1 MTLLKQFQ
9 ALGLDCSPVGLCP
22 GPAQGGYFCTPKGMT
37 VLGWEGCDGIHFG
50 RIRGYG
56 DMVFAVNPMPAGDQY
71 VRPLAHSFR
80 DFLRLLLA
88 CGSTTALE
96 QMGDWTRE
104 QYDAWLRA
112 PENTVTAEGRAVL
125 ERIAAAFHLI
135 PMEDPFGSVKEI
147 QASFDGGR
155 LRYTDEYYD
164 TLGLERPGRGN
175 PGPPARREC
184 PADIVDSMEEE

>member
-1 MTLLKQFQ
+1 MTLLKRFQ

-22 GPAQGGYFCTPKGMT
+22 GPAQGGYFCTPRGMT
-37 VLGWEGCDGIHFG
+37 VLGWEGCGGIHFG

-56 DMVFAVNPMPAGDQY
+56 DMVFAVNPIPAGDRY
-71 VRPLAHSFR
+71 IRPLAHSFR

-112 PENTVTAEGRAVL
+112 PENAVTAEGRAVL
-125 ERIAAAFHLI
+125 SRIAAAFRLT

-147 QASFDGGR
+147 QASFDGGK

-164 TLGLERPGRGN
+164 TLGLERPSRGN

>member
-1 MTLLKQFQ
+1 MTLLKRFQ

-22 GPAQGGYFCTPKGMT
+22 GPAQGGYFCTPRGMT
-37 VLGWEGCDGIHFG
+37 VLGWEGCGGIHFG

-56 DMVFAVNPMPAGDQY
+56 DMVFAVNPMPAGEQY

-88 CGSTTALE
+88 CGSAAALE

-112 PENTVTAEGRAVL
+112 PENAVTAEGQAVL
-125 ERIAAAFHLI
+125 SRIAAVFHLT
-135 PMEDPFGSVKEI
+135 PMEDPFGFVKEI

-164 TLGLERPGRGN
+164 TLGLERPSRGN

-184 PADIVDSMEEE
+184 PADIVDSTEEE

>member
-1 MTLLKQFQ
+1 MTLLRQFQ

-22 GPAQGGYFCTPKGMT
+22 GPAQGGYFCTPRGMT
-37 VLGWEGCDGIHFG
+37 VLGWEGCGGIHFG

-56 DMVFAVNPMPAGDQY
+56 DMVFAVNPMPAGEQY

-88 CGSTTALE
+88 CGSAAALE

-104 QYDAWLRA
+104 QLDAWLRA
-112 PENTVTAEGRAVL
+112 SENAVTAEGRAVL
-125 ERIAAAFHLI
+125 SRIAAAFRLT

-164 TLGLERPGRGN
+164 TLGLERPSRGN

-184 PADIVDSMEEE
+184 LRI

>member
-1 MTLLKQFQ
+1 MTLLRQFQ

-22 GPAQGGYFCTPKGMT
+22 GPAQGGYFCTPRGMT
-37 VLGWEGCDGIHFG
+37 VLGWEGCGGIHYG

-56 DMVFAVNPMPAGDQY
+56 DMVFAVNPMPAGEQY

-104 QYDAWLRA
+104 QLDAWLRA
-112 PENTVTAEGRAVL
+112 PENAVTAEGRAVL
-125 ERIAAAFHLI
+125 SRIAAVFRLT
-135 PMEDPFGSVKEI
+135 PMEDPFSYIKGV
-147 QASFDGGR
+147 QAFFDGGR
-155 LRYTDEYYD
+155 LRYTDGYYD
-164 TLGLERPGRGN
+164 TLELERPSRGN

-184 PADIVDSMEEE
+184 PADIVDSTEEE

>member
-1 MTLLKQFQ
+1 MTLLRRFQ

-22 GPAQGGYFCTPKGMT
+22 GPAQGGYFCTPRGMT
-37 VLGWEGCDGIHFG
+37 VLGWEGCGGIHFG

-56 DMVFAVNPMPAGDQY
+56 DMVFAVNPMPAGGQY
-71 VRPLAHSFR
+71 VRTLAHSFR

-104 QYDAWLRA
+104 QLDAWLRA
-112 PENTVTAEGRAVL
+112 PENAVTAEGRAVL
-125 ERIAAAFHLI
+125 SRIAAVFRLT
-135 PMEDPFGSVKEI
+135 PMEDPFSYIKGV
-147 QASFDGGR
+147 QAFFDGGR

-164 TLGLERPGRGN
+164 TLGLERPSRGN

-184 PADIVDSMEEE
+184 PADIVDSTEEE

>member
-1 MTLLKQFQ
+1 MTLLRRFQ

-22 GPAQGGYFCTPKGMT
+22 GPAQGGYFCTPRGMT
-37 VLGWEGCDGIHFG
+37 VLGWEGCGGIHFG

-56 DMVFAVNPMPAGDQY
+56 DMVFAVNPIPAGDRY
-71 VRPLAHSFR
+71 IRPLAHSFR

-112 PENTVTAEGRAVL
+112 PENAVTAEGRAVL
-125 ERIAAAFHLI
+125 SRIAAAFRLT
-135 PMEDPFGSVKEI
+135 PMEDPFAYVKEV

-164 TLGLERPGRGN
+164 TLGLERPSRGN

-184 PADIVDSMEEE
+184 PADIVDSTEEE

>member
-1 MTLLKQFQ
+1 MTLLKRFQ

-22 GPAQGGYFCTPKGMT
+22 GPAQGGYFCTPRGMT
-37 VLGWEGCDGIHFG
+37 VLGWEGCGGIHFG

-56 DMVFAVNPMPAGDQY
+56 DMVFAVNPIPAGEQY

-88 CGSTTALE
+88 CGSAAALE

-104 QYDAWLRA
+104 QLDAWLRA
-112 PENTVTAEGRAVL
+112 PENAVTAEGRAVL
-125 ERIAAAFHLI
+125 SRIAAAFRLT

-164 TLGLERPGRGN
+164 TLGLERPSRGN

-184 PADIVDSMEEE
+184 PADIVDSTEEE

>member
-1 MTLLKQFQ
+1 MTLLRQFQ

-22 GPAQGGYFCTPKGMT
+22 GPAQGGYFCTPRGMT
-37 VLGWEGCDGIHFG
+37 VLGWEGCGGIHFG

-56 DMVFAVNPMPAGDQY
+56 DMVFAVNPMPAGDRY
-71 VRPLAHSFR
+71 IRPLAHSFR

-88 CGSTTALE
+88 CGSAAALE

-112 PENTVTAEGRAVL
+112 PENAVTAEGRAVL
-125 ERIAAAFHLI
+125 NRIAAAFRLT
-135 PMEDPFGSVKEI
+135 PMEDPFGFVKEI

-164 TLGLERPGRGN
+164 TLGLERPSRGN

-184 PADIVDSMEEE
+184 PADIVDSTEEE

>member
-1 MTLLKQFQ
+1 MTLLRQFQ

-22 GPAQGGYFCTPKGMT
+22 GPAQGGYFCTPRGMT
-37 VLGWEGCDGIHFG
+37 VLGWEGCGGIHFG
-50 RIRGYG
+50 RIRGSG
-56 DMVFAVNPMPAGDQY
+56 DMVFAVNPMPAGEQY

-104 QYDAWLRA
+104 QYDAWLHA
-112 PENTVTAEGRAVL
+112 PENAVTAEGRAVL
-125 ERIAAAFHLI
+125 SRIAAAFRLT

-164 TLGLERPGRGN
+164 TLGLERPSRGN

-184 PADIVDSMEEE
+184 PADIVESMEEE

>member
-1 MTLLKQFQ
+1 MTLLRRFQ

-22 GPAQGGYFCTPKGMT
+22 GPAQGGYFCTPRGMT
-37 VLGWEGCDGIHFG
+37 VLGWEGCGGIHFG

-56 DMVFAVNPMPAGDQY
+56 DMVFAVNPIPAGNQY
-71 VRPLAHSFR
+71 IRPLARSFR

-88 CGSTTALE
+88 CGSAAALE

-112 PENTVTAEGRAVL
+112 PENAVTAEGRAVL
-125 ERIAAAFHLI
+125 DRIAAVFHLT

-155 LRYTDEYYD
+155 LRYTNEYYD
-164 TLGLERPGRGN
+164 TLGLARPDGSE
-175 PGPPARREC
+175 PPASESEFATIITFLPVERE
-184 PADIVDSMEEE
+184 

>member
-1 MTLLKQFQ
+1 MTLLKRFQ

-22 GPAQGGYFCTPKGMT
+22 GPAQGGYFCTPRGMT
-37 VLGWEGCDGIHFG
+37 VLGWEGCGGIHFG

-56 DMVFAVNPMPAGDQY
+56 DMVFAVNPMPAGEQY

-112 PENTVTAEGRAVL
+112 PENAVTAEGRAVL
-125 ERIAAAFHLI
+125 SRIAAVFRLT

-147 QASFDGGR
+147 QASFDGGK

-184 PADIVDSMEEE
+184 PADIVDSTEEE